1 MERNMA
7 KTASVKQLVGIIL
20 LSWLVAIGID
30 FLLHASIL
38 APLYAQP
45 DPFLLLPERAFAL
58 IPLGYLSFLLL
69 TVMLVWLMDRLS
81 ITTWK
86 DGLNFG
92 LILGALIWGSFI
104 LGLLSI
110 ATVKPI
116 LALSWFLG
124 QTVELGIAGLVAG
137 IGFGA
142 ESLKK
147 LALWAAAIFIASL
160 VAGVVLQNI

>member
-1 MERNMA
+1 MDESISIKR
-7 KTASVKQLVGIIL
+7 LVGVTL
-20 LSWLVAIGID
+20 LSWLVVIGID

-45 DPFLLLPERAFAL
+45 DPFLLPPERAFAL
-58 IPLGYLSFLLL
+58 IPLGYLAFLLL
-69 TVMLVWLMDRLS
+69 SMMLVWLMNRLS

-86 DGLNFG
+86 GGLIFA
-92 LILGALIWGSFI
+92 LILGALIWSAFI

-110 ATVKPI
+110 STINPL

-124 QTVELGIAGLVAG
+124 QTIELGIAGLVAG
-137 IGFGA
+137 AGLGA

-147 LALWAAAIFIASL
+147 LALWAVVVFFVSL
-160 VAGVVLQNI
+160 VVGILLQNI